1 MSGHCPD
8 IILEPED
15 KMMPA
20 TERKNE
26 RIDVRVT
33 TAAKDTLQR
42 AATLSHK
49 NVSEFLLDA
58 GLRAASEALLDR
70 RIFSLDESDW
80 LAFQEILDRPV
91 EQKPRLARLLSGP
104 GVLD

>member
-1 MSGHCPD
+1 
-8 IILEPED
+8 
-15 KMMPA
+15 MPV

-33 TAAKDTLQR
+33 AAAKDTLQR
-42 AATLSHK
+42 AAALSHK

-58 GLRAASEALLDR
+58 GLQAASESLADR
-70 RIFSLDESDW
+70 RIFALDEADW
-80 LAFQEILDRPV
+80 EAFQEILDRPV
-91 EQKPRLARLLSGP
+91 EHKPRLSRLLSEP

>member
-1 MSGHCPD
+1 
-8 IILEPED
+8 
-15 KMMPA
+15 MPA

-33 TAAKDTLQR
+33 ATAKETLQR
-42 AATLSHK
+42 AAALSHK

-58 GLRAASEALLDR
+58 GLQAANESLADR
-70 RIFSLDESDW
+70 RIFALDEADW
-80 LAFQEILDRPV
+80 QAFQNILDRPV
-91 EQKPRLARLLSGP
+91 EHKPRLARLLSEP

>member
-1 MSGHCPD
+1 MTV
-8 IILEPED
+8 
-15 KMMPA
+15 

-33 TAAKDTLQR
+33 AAAKETLQR
-42 AATLSHK
+42 AAALSHK

-58 GLRAASEALLDR
+58 GLQAASETLTDR
-70 RIFSLDESDW
+70 RIFALDDADW
-80 LAFQEILDRPV
+80 QAFQEILDRPV
-91 EQKPRLARLLSGP
+91 EHKPRLARLLSEP

>member
-1 MSGHCPD
+1 MSV
-8 IILEPED
+8 I
-15 KMMPA
+15 
-20 TERKNE
+20 ERKNE

-33 TAAKDTLQR
+33 AAAKETLQR

-58 GLRAASEALLDR
+58 GLQAASETLADR
-70 RIFSLDESDW
+70 RIFALDDADW
-80 LAFQEILDRPV
+80 QAFQEILDRPV
-91 EQKPRLARLLSGP
+91 EHKPRLARLLSDA